1 MTEEIDRPDWT
12 LAEYMEAFRGALQN
26 ELHTA
31 LVGRIES
38 YDASRQ
44 TADVRV
50 MQKRALTTN
59 DGGRVFEQ
67 LPILRRVPVV
77 QLRATVGG
85 WFVHMPIAAGDEVVL
100 FVLERD
106 YQRWRQTGDESVTPD
121 TRLHHLANAIAYPGL
136 PSSGNLLASP
146 PADKLVIGQIGG
158 IEITISDGGIVEI
171 TGATEVRAG
180 GTARLAEAG
189 PVLAELAKIQ
199 ATLLTGTAGGSPV
212 NFATAYTAP
221 STEADIGTDITRGD

>member
-31 LVGRIES
+31 LVGRVES
-38 YDASRQ
+38 YDAARQ

-67 LPILRRVPVV
+67 LPILRRVPVL
-77 QLRATVGG
+77 QLRATAGG
-85 WFVHMPIAAGDEVVL
+85 WFVHLPIAAGDEVVL
-100 FVLERD
+100 LVLERD

-121 TRLHHLANAIAYPGL
+121 TRLHHLANAIAIPGL
-136 PSSGNLLASP
+136 PSAARVLDSP
-146 PADKLVIGQIGG
+146 PADELRVGREGG
-158 IEITISDGGIVEI
+158 AQVRVTSAGEVHITD
-171 TGATEVRAG
+171 ATVRLGSAAATKG
-180 GTARLAEAG
+180 VAREG
-189 PVLAELAKIQ
+189 DSVRVTIP
-199 ATLLTGTAGGSPV
+199 TGTFLTSATGGVLNPSPV
-212 NFATAYTAP
+212 NVSGTITSASSTVTA
-221 STEADIGTDITRGD
+221 ED